1 MGRARVRRLVVRAV
15 AAADEVVV
23 GVAAQPTP
31 PRRPLVVEVEGE
43 AGDSAG

>member
-1 MGRARVRRLVVRAV
+1 MRRLVVRAV

-23 GVAAQPTP
+23 EVAAQPTL
-31 PRRPLVVEVEGE
+31 PRRPRVVEVE